1 MPAAQ
6 PMYLLDTNVLS
17 ELTKP
22 RPELVV
28 TRRIYATS
36 RERVF
41 ASEMSRYELR
51 YGARLKGDSGQL
63 WQNIVERVVPIP
75 IWLPVEAEVSHA
87 SGDLDA
93 TLKLAGRP
101 IGLAD
106 VCIAATALVY
116 DLVLVT
122 RNRRH
127 FDAIPGLTVE
137 NWFPDGAAAW

>member
-1 MPAAQ
+1 
-6 PMYLLDTNVLS
+6 MYLLDTNVLS
-17 ELTKP
+17 ELTRP

-36 RERVF
+36 RECVF

-51 YGARLKGDSGQL
+51 YGARLKGESGEL
-63 WQNIVERVVPIP
+63 WQNIVERVLPIP
-75 IWLPVEAEVSHA
+75 VWLPVEAEVAQA

-93 TLKLAGRP
+93 MLKKSGRP

-127 FDAIPGLTVE
+127 FEAFPDLTIE
-137 NWFPDGAAAW
+137 NWFPDGGASA